1 MAKSEIHNIADRF
14 MQGSATDD
22 ELLKA
27 ANTADGEWS
36 EGLRAERD
44 MMRFAAGST
53 APDNDGIRLRM
64 ERMIDQWNMVEQ
76 QQRHRT
82 SGRLTRLILG
92 MAASIALL
100 LAIGSLVYV
109 NTGRNTAQMHDT
121 YDNPHD
127 AYAETERALAKF
139 SQCINK
145 GLNTVNGNAGN
156 DKITDNDKKIN

>member
-36 EGLRAERD
+36 EALRAERD

-53 APDNDGIRLRM
+53 TPDNDGIRLRM

-76 QQRHRT
+76 
-82 SGRLTRLILG
+82 
-92 MAASIALL
+92 
-100 LAIGSLVYV
+100 
-109 NTGRNTAQMHDT
+109 
-121 YDNPHD
+121 
-127 AYAETERALAKF
+127 
-139 SQCINK
+139 
-145 GLNTVNGNAGN
+145 
-156 DKITDNDKKIN
+156 